1 MQLSRSLKRLAN
13 LPTKIVLIALFS
25 GQSESMTNIEM
36 EDIYRQMPK
45 SEIPWNM
52 EEPPTDL
59 VELVTSGKVQPCKT
73 VDLGCGIGN
82 YALYLASRGFEVTG
96 LDISPTAISMA
107 KESAQKRGLTCN
119 FITADL
125 LDNLNI
131 LKEQFAFAYDWE
143 LLHHI
148 FPGDRKSYSENV
160 YHLLKPKARYLS
172 VCFSEKD
179 PQFGGSGKFRETP
192 IGTILYF
199 SSEQELRDLFTPY
212 FIIDDLKTI
221 EIKGKKTPHL
231 AVYEMMS
238 RK

>member
-1 MQLSRSLKRLAN
+1 
-13 LPTKIVLIALFS
+13 
-25 GQSESMTNIEM
+25 MTNIEM
-36 EDIYRQMPK
+36 EDIYWQMPK
-45 SEIPWNM
+45 SEIPWDM
-52 EEPPTDL
+52 EEPPTAL
-59 VELVTSGKVQPCKT
+59 VELVTSGTVQPCKT

-82 YALYLASRGFEVTG
+82 YALYLASRGFDVTG
-96 LDISPTAISMA
+96 IDISPTAISMA
-107 KESAQKRGLTCN
+107 KENAQKRGLTCN

-125 LDNLNI
+125 LDNPNN
-131 LKEQFAFAYDWE
+131 LKEQFDFSYDWE

-148 FPGDRKSYSENV
+148 FPEHRKSYSENV
-160 YHLLKPKARYLS
+160 YHLLKPRARYLS

-212 FIIDDLKTI
+212 FIIDELKTI
-221 EIKGKKTPHL
+221 KIKGKKAPHL
-231 AVYEMMS
+231 AVYAMMS

>member
-1 MQLSRSLKRLAN
+1 
-13 LPTKIVLIALFS
+13 
-25 GQSESMTNIEM
+25 M

-45 SEIPWNM
+45 SEIPWDM
-52 EEPPTDL
+52 EEPPTTL
-59 VELVTSGKVQPCKT
+59 VELVTSGTVRPCKT

-82 YALYLASRGFEVTG
+82 YALYLASQGFEVTG
-96 LDISPTAISMA
+96 LDISPTAISTA
-107 KESAQKRGLTCN
+107 KEKAQKRGLTCN

-125 LDNLNI
+125 LDNLNN
-131 LKEQFAFAYDWE
+131 LKEQFDFAYDWE

-148 FPGDRKSYSENV
+148 FPEDRKSYSENV
-160 YHLLKPKARYLS
+160 YHLLRPRARYLS

-212 FIIDDLKTI
+212 FIIDELKTI
-221 EIKGKKTPHL
+221 EIKGKKAPHL
-231 AVYEMMS
+231 AVYAMMS